1 MSNSALCPPE
11 TSAVP
16 TPANFNYSL
25 GLPGGP
31 YCISTARNLVR
42 TVLREHDL
50 GDLAEVGVLATSEL
64 LANAYAFTPGRE
76 AHLSMRWRFG
86 VLRLTVFDEH
96 PSHEA
101 AEIITACLGLRRDAL
116 SLLDAVTGACGGIC
130 GLAEADA
137 PLYGSRVWVV
147 LPREAGALYARL

>member
-31 YCISTARNLVR
+31 YCLGAARALVR
-42 TVLREHDL
+42 TVLREHKL
-50 GDLAEVGVLATSEL
+50 ADLAEVGVLAVSEL
-64 LANAYAFTPGRE
+64 LGNAYAFTPGRE
-76 AHLSMRWRFG
+76 THLSMRWRFG

-96 PSHEA
+96 PAHEA
-101 AEIITACLGLRRDAL
+101 AEIIAACLERRREAL
-116 SLLDAVTGACGGIC
+116 SLLDTVTDTCGGIC
-130 GLAEADA
+130 GLAEAQT
-137 PLYGSRVWVV
+137 PLRGSRVWVV
-147 LPREAGALYARL
+147 LPREAGALYARI